1 MPLAGGWHIYLLWL
15 PTYAKMFYFVMT
27 YNFTLLRTEV
37 FVVPEKFENSGS
49 LGPSKDQ
56 SWFLRAEG
64 VTCAQ
69 LHPTHWTLL

>member
-1 MPLAGGWHIYLLWL
+1 
-15 PTYAKMFYFVMT
+15 MFYFVMT
-27 YNFTLLRTEV
+27 YNFTLPRTEV

-56 SWFLRAEG
+56 SWFPRVEG
-64 VTCAQ
+64 VTCAV